1 LLSFL
6 AIIIATAS
14 KKTGTIY
21 TAEEALREASTTYK
35 NINDLNGLYICSRR
49 SYLARFVK

>member
-6 AIIIATAS
+6 AIIIATPP

-21 TAEEALREASTTYK
+21 TAEEALREASTVYK
-35 NINDLNGLYICSRR
+35 NINDLKWPI
-49 SYLARFVK
+49 YLFEKIISSKVC